1 MIALALR
8 KSSALFL
15 CADDPIAKSNRGRQ
29 NWCFGKSANLRLSTG
44 ATAMAKSSFLAT
56 VVLFQLL
63 VLTFST
69 AQAFPEDS
77 VPVPEGE
84 RPNVL
89 FISVDDLNDWVGCMG
104 GHPQSRTPNIDRLAN
119 SGCLFTNAHLSLIH
133 I

>member
-1 MIALALR
+1 
-8 KSSALFL
+8 
-15 CADDPIAKSNRGRQ
+15 
-29 NWCFGKSANLRLSTG
+29 
-44 ATAMAKSSFLAT
+44 MAKSSFLAT
-56 VVLFQLL
+56 VVLFRLL

-119 SGCLFTNAHLSLIH
+119 SGCLFTNAHCPAPACNPSRSAIMTGVSPHVSGIYDNRQNMRELLPDADLIP
-133 I
+133 